1 MASTDTTHKIVRF
14 RFLLHLGCVH
24 RGVTLPPKVSVLMVT
39 SDEKAGMMSYEDI
52 QRHNEEYVQRI
63 GVLERELEQRKA
75 KMATMRPDDP
85 MLQNE
90 STTVAAPDALSL
102 IANNT
107 TRVHKGHILAVKV
120 PINCSD
126 DENSIENESNK
137 ENNQDQTK
145 LCDES
150 ASIISSLSQQLYETA
165 NERDNLK
172 SLVTELRSEL
182 DDYKEVYGTLSD
194 LSEIRHQYENLLK
207 DEYEFVNNIAYA
219 DIMSGNASQSIS
231 SEQTKREID
240 RICNDIN
247 MFMLD
252 MKSQNGAQA

>member
-1 MASTDTTHKIVRF
+1 
-14 RFLLHLGCVH
+14 
-24 RGVTLPPKVSVLMVT
+24 MVT

-126 DENSIENESNK
+126 DENSIEN
-137 ENNQDQTK
+137 
-145 LCDES
+145 
-150 ASIISSLSQQLYETA
+150 
-165 NERDNLK
+165 R
-172 SLVTELRSEL
+172 
-182 DDYKEVYGTLSD
+182 
-194 LSEIRHQYENLLK
+194 
-207 DEYEFVNNIAYA
+207 
-219 DIMSGNASQSIS
+219 
-231 SEQTKREID
+231 
-240 RICNDIN
+240 
-247 MFMLD
+247 
-252 MKSQNGAQA
+252 